1 MSIPTSDTHNHA
13 YRCIRL
19 EIDRWVATLTMA
31 LPDKMN
37 ALGDDLLLE
46 MQHALDA
53 LEKNPAIRALVI
65 TGAGRAFSSGFDLSP
80 RDKPFTTVQDWR
92 EHARMGNDTFL
103 RIWRSRLPVIAAVNG
118 FCLGGG
124 CELSMACDITLAA
137 DDAQFGEPEIQFQSA
152 PPLMIMP
159 WVVGMKKTK
168 ELMLTGDR
176 IGAQEAR
183 EAGLVTRVVPA
194 AALLVEARKL
204 ALKFS
209 MIAPDAMQ
217 MNKQT
222 LNRSY
227 EMRGFQS
234 TIDYG
239 AEMFAL
245 IHLLDSQEK
254 REFFGIAQ
262 EQGLKAAFKWRDER
276 FAGV

>member
-1 MSIPTSDTHNHA
+1 MTSHNQTN

-19 EIDRWVATLTMA
+19 EIDRWVATLTLA
-31 LPDKMN
+31 LPEKMN
-37 ALGDDLLLE
+37 ALGDDILLE

-53 LEKNPAIRALVI
+53 LEANPDIRALVI
-65 TGAGRAFSSGFDLSP
+65 AGSGRAFSSGFDLSP
-80 RDKPFTTVQDWR
+80 REKPFTTVQDWR

-124 CELSMACDITLAA
+124 CELSMACDFTLAA

-152 PPLMIMP
+152 PPMMIMP
-159 WVVGMKKTK
+159 WVLGMKKTK
-168 ELMLTGDR
+168 AMMLTGDR
-176 IGAQEAR
+176 IGAREAC
-183 EAGLVTRVVPA
+183 EAGLVTKVVPA
-194 AALLVEARKL
+194 AQLLDEAKAL
-204 ALKFS
+204 ALKLS

-217 MNKQT
+217 MNKQA
-222 LNRSY
+222 LNRAY
-227 EMRGFQS
+227 DMRGFQA

-245 IHLLDSQEK
+245 IHLLDSPEK

-262 EQGLKAAFKWRDER
+262 ESGLKAAFKWRDEK
-276 FAGV
+276 FALG

>member
-1 MSIPTSDTHNHA
+1 MNTQTPDQTPE

-19 EIDRWVATLTMA
+19 DIDRWVATLTMA

-37 ALGDDLLLE
+37 ALGDELLLE

-53 LEKNPAIRALVI
+53 LEQNPAIRALVI
-65 TGAGRAFSSGFDLSP
+65 TGSGRAFSSGFDLSP

-152 PPLMIMP
+152 PPMMIMP
-159 WVVGMKKTK
+159 WVVGMKRAK
-168 ELMLTGDR
+168 EMLLTGDR
-176 IGAQEAR
+176 IDAKDAR

-194 AALLVEARKL
+194 VSLLEEAQKL
-204 ALKFS
+204 ALRFS

-245 IHLLDSQEK
+245 IHLLDSEEK

-262 EQGLKAAFKWRDER
+262 ERGLKAAFKWRDER
-276 FAGV
+276 FAAA

>member
-1 MSIPTSDTHNHA
+1 MTTTKASDDTA

-19 EIDRWVATLTMA
+19 DIDRWIATITLA

-46 MQHALDA
+46 MQHALDVVERD
-53 LEKNPAIRALVI
+53 LAIRAVII
-65 TGAGRAFSSGFDLSP
+65 TGSGRAFSSGFDLSP
-80 RDKPFTTVQDWR
+80 REKPLTTVQDWR
-92 EHARMGNDTFL
+92 DHAQLGNDTFL
-103 RIWRSRLPVIAAVNG
+103 KVWRSRLPVIAAVNG

-159 WVVGMKKTK
+159 WVLSMKKTK
-168 ELMLTGDR
+168 ELMLTGER
-176 IGAQEAR
+176 IGAREACD
-183 EAGLVTRVVPA
+183 AGLVTRVVPA
-194 AALLVEARKL
+194 SALLDEARKL

-209 MIAPDAMQ
+209 MIAPDAMR
-217 MNKQT
+217 MNKQAI
-222 LNRSY
+222 NRSY
-227 EMRGFQS
+227 EIRGFQS

-245 IHLLDSQEK
+245 IHLLDSEEK

-262 EQGLKAAFKWRDER
+262 ERGLKAAFKWRDDR
-276 FAGV
+276 FSAG

>member
-1 MSIPTSDTHNHA
+1 MTSHNQTN

-19 EIDRWVATLTMA
+19 EIDRWVATLTLA

-37 ALGDDLLLE
+37 ALGDDILLE

-53 LEKNPAIRALVI
+53 LEANPDIRALVI
-65 TGAGRAFSSGFDLSP
+65 AGSGRAFSSGFDLSP
-80 RDKPFTTVQDWR
+80 REKPFTTVQDWR

-124 CELSMACDITLAA
+124 CELSMACDFTLAA

-152 PPLMIMP
+152 PPMMIMP
-159 WVVGMKKTK
+159 WVLGMKKTK
-168 ELMLTGDR
+168 AMMLTGDR
-176 IGAQEAR
+176 IGAREAC
-183 EAGLVTRVVPA
+183 EAGLVTKVVPA
-194 AALLVEARKL
+194 AQLLDEAKAL
-204 ALKFS
+204 ALKLS

-217 MNKQT
+217 MNKQA
-222 LNRSY
+222 LNRGY
-227 EMRGFQS
+227 DMRGFQA

-245 IHLLDSQEK
+245 IHLLDSPEK

-262 EQGLKAAFKWRDER
+262 ESGLKAAFKWRDEK
-276 FAGV
+276 FAMG

>member
-1 MSIPTSDTHNHA
+1 MSTSTSTTPHA

-19 EIDRWVATLTMA
+19 DIDRWVATLTMA
-31 LPDKMN
+31 LPDRMN
-37 ALGDDLLLE
+37 ALGDDLLRE

-53 LEKNPAIRALVI
+53 LEQNPAIRALVI

-80 RDKPFTTVQDWR
+80 REKPFTTVQDWR

-159 WVVGMKKTK
+159 WIVGMKKTK

-176 IGAQEAR
+176 IGAHEACT
-183 EAGLVTRVVPA
+183 AGLATRVVPA
-194 AALLVEARKL
+194 ASLLEEAHKL
-204 ALKFS
+204 ALRFS

-245 IHLLDSQEK
+245 IHLLDSEEK

-262 EQGLKAAFKWRDER
+262 ARGLKAAFKWRDER
-276 FAGV
+276 FAAV